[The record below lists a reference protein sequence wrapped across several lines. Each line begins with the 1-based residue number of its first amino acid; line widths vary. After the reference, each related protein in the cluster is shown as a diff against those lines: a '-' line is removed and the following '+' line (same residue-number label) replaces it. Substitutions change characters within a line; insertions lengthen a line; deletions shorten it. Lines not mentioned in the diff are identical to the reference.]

1 MSLKINN
8 MCKKKE
14 CVSLVKIEF
23 KSNLNRMRLLLNE
36 FEDLNLNTN
45 VIY

>member
-14 CVSLVKIEF
+14 CVNLVKIEF
-23 KSNLNRMRLLLNE
+23 KSNLNQMRLLLVE
-36 FEDLNLNTN
+36 FEDLNLNKN
-45 VIY
+45 VVY

>member
-14 CVSLVKIEF
+14 CVNLVKIEF
-23 KSNLNRMRLLLNE
+23 KSNLHQMRLLLIE
-36 FEDLNLNTN
+36 FENLNLNTN
-45 VIY
+45 VVY